1 MIGARASQRCELC
14 RSESRHGQEAS
25 EQLRKKQ
32 WRTFKAKGVKLKR
45 RASLGLTTGVGSI
58 FSVPS
63 PSMAR
68 EAKLNFEF
76 IREDKDKQL
85 ESLWRETKIRNVLP
99 WEDIA
104 DEAER
109 LLAISNVNRNAANE
123 GHDDGE
129 QENDQE
135 VERNETDYSEIVF
148 GRRRPVSVVV
158 EWTNKV
164 LFVVEFK
171 RKSHQRRDYRERGKS
186 RAMAQHDILVRSLQ
200 KVAGD
205 AKGENGGWKIKLI
218 IFVGGTSG

>member
-76 IREDKDKQL
+76 
-85 ESLWRETKIRNVLP
+85 
-99 WEDIA
+99 
-104 DEAER
+104 
-109 LLAISNVNRNAANE
+109 
-123 GHDDGE
+123 
-129 QENDQE
+129 
-135 VERNETDYSEIVF
+135 
-148 GRRRPVSVVV
+148 
-158 EWTNKV
+158 KV

>member
-1 MIGARASQRCELC
+1 
-14 RSESRHGQEAS
+14 
-25 EQLRKKQ
+25 
-32 WRTFKAKGVKLKR
+32 
-45 RASLGLTTGVGSI
+45 
-58 FSVPS
+58 
-63 PSMAR
+63 MAR